1 MLIRVFSATIR
12 AIENAIFPQFPR
24 QFPGLA
30 VAGFDDRFQPKI
42 GAWESLKNTLEDAIL
57 WAVPKHRRTIERRLK
72 RKFGSP
78 QYKMKTLQPKH
89 NLKICITCGH
99 HHEVG
104 VLCPHCYSRVKAETE
119 AMQEEIQKELG
130 LQPIDKDV
138 IVLYEGEKLQGAPET
153 WQGKRIVELKRP
165 RPAWFSKNL
174 LEKTTQPPAT
184 TKEVKP
190 TDLG

>member
-1 MLIRVFSATIR
+1 
-12 AIENAIFPQFPR
+12 
-24 QFPGLA
+24 
-30 VAGFDDRFQPKI
+30 
-42 GAWESLKNTLEDAIL
+42 
-57 WAVPKHRRTIERRLK
+57 
-72 RKFGSP
+72 
-78 QYKMKTLQPKH
+78 
-89 NLKICITCGH
+89 
-99 HHEVG
+99 
-104 VLCPHCYSRVKAETE
+104 
-119 AMQEEIQKELG
+119 MQEEIEKELG